1 MFLIFAKDRND
12 RGLVSK
18 IYKQLTWLNTT
29 QTNSTVEMWEEAE
42 TDISPKKTDREPR
55 GTQKDV
61 QNH

>member
-18 IYKQLTWLNTT
+18 IYKQLTWLNTI

-42 TDISPKKTDREPR
+42 TDISPKKTYR
-55 GTQKDV
+55 
-61 QNH
+61 